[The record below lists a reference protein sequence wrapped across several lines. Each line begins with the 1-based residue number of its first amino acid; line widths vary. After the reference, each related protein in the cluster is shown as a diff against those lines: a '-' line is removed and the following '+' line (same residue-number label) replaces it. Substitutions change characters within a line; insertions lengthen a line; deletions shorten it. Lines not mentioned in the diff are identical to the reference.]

1 MIEIQRETHRDRY
14 GEKFYSYL
22 WEKLENLK
30 VSFDA
35 STIINCEHSY
45 NYCGLKMRVILKEIE
60 K

>member
-1 MIEIQRETHRDRY
+1 MIEIQRQTQRDRY

-30 VSFDA
+30 VFDA
-35 STIINCEHSY
+35 STIINCEHSC